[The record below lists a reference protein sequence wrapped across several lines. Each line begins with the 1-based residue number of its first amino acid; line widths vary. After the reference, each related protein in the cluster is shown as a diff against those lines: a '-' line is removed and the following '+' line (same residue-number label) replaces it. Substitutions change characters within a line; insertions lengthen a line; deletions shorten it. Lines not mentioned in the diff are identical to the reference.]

1 AIDAASLD
9 LVNRQIGL
17 AGTLLQAHH
26 QPGEDKFR
34 GTWEHTRGDL
44 QLSYAEECGLGTRDY
59 RIREI

>member
-1 AIDAASLD
+1 M
-9 LVNRQIGL
+9 GF
-17 AGTLLQAHH
+17 AGTQLHSHH
-26 QPGEDKFR
+26 RPGQDKFT